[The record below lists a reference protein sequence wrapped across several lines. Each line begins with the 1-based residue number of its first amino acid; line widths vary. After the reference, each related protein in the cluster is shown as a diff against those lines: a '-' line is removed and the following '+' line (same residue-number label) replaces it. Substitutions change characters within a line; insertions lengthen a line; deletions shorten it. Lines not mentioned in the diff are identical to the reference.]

1 MQILWGNSW
10 DYQLY
15 NRELN
20 VLLASCSYLPCYLK
34 RCCSIHGFITY
45 LCILWSGFCFHFSPV
60 PFALRGYLHFCYIC
74 HQSTLTSGYTLIH
87 SAFLKLLSHCFTW
100 EKWPP
105 SFLSSHF
112 KNFIPSSTDVRAAL
126 QKGARCHSKLASLG
140 VPTVESVSCSS
151 QPLISVPDIVP
162 KVLIEINSLDTGDAH
177 LWYPMVLLHIR
188 TVNRIFLNCF
198 PNWNEIF
205 GNQVEHLM

>member
-1 MQILWGNSW
+1 MQIFWGNSW

-20 VLLASCSYLPCYLK
+20 ALWASCSYLPCCLK

-45 LCILWSGFCFHFSPV
+45 LCILWSGFYFHFLPV

-74 HQSTLTSGYTLIH
+74 HQSTLTSGCTLIH
-87 SAFLKLLSHCFTW
+87 SAFLKLLSLCFTW

-112 KNFIPSSTDVRAAL
+112 LTFI
-126 QKGARCHSKLASLG
+126 SLH
-140 VPTVESVSCSS
+140 CS
-151 QPLISVPDIVP
+151 PRIPDSILW
-162 KVLIEINSLDTGDAH
+162 KWYLGLSDTGICFFKKI
-177 LWYPMVLLHIR
+177 LFVFQMITLQVLNLSSLEQSILKSSWLFTLRFYPGSF
-188 TVNRIFLNCF
+188 N
-198 PNWNEIF
+198 
-205 GNQVEHLM
+205 